1 MISSPQRGYTLI
13 ELLISVAIFAIV
25 MLGST
30 AAYISFIN
38 YNRQAQ
44 TTATIINSLYFA
56 IDGMARDIRAGYTY
70 SCSGGCTT
78 SGNTQMSFIDST
90 GGCTVT
96 YSVSGGAIVR
106 STSGGSC
113 AAIQTNAPITDPSIS
128 ISSLLFYVR
137 GSTAHDAVQPMAT
150 IVVSG
155 TATVPN
161 STTVIPFQIET
172 GATQRLLDI

>member
-1 MISSPQRGYTLI
+1 MTYYPQKGYTLI
-13 ELLISVAIFAIV
+13 ELLVSVAIFAIV

-56 IDGMARDIRAGYTY
+56 IDGMARDIRAGYQY
-70 SCSGGCTT
+70 QCSGGCTT
-78 SGNTQMSFIDST
+78 SGNSQISFTDST
-90 GGCTVT
+90 GNCTVT
-96 YSVSGGAIVR
+96 YGTLSGAIVR
-106 STSGGSC
+106 STSGGGCTAS
-113 AAIQTNAPITDPSIS
+113 QTNAAITDPSIS
-128 ISSLLFYVR
+128 VNSLLFYVR